1 VKKEND
7 NMQIEAR
14 QVFQLQFFPF
24 HLYLQRINVDVVV
37 VAGNSVGT

>member
-7 NMQIEAR
+7 NVQIEVR

-24 HLYLQRINVDVVV
+24 HLYLQRINVCVTLLWWLVMV
-37 VAGNSVGT
+37 